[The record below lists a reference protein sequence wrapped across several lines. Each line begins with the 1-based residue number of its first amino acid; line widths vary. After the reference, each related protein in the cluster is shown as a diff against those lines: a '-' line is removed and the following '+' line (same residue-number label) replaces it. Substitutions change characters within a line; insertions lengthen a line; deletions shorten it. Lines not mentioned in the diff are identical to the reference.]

1 VSAHLDGPSRPVWWD
16 GWPAGIIRPA
26 LTHDERVD
34 VAIVGAGYT
43 GLWTAYYL
51 LEADPSLSVMILE
64 AEHVGFGA
72 SGRNGGWVSALYPVG
87 PRTLARDHGESATRD
102 QYAALRESVDE
113 VGRVAQADGIECG
126 FHQGGTL
133 VVARNRAQA
142 ARAQAE
148 ARNGVYWGTGTA
160 WLDAGAAADRLAV
173 PGLLGATFNPHCAR
187 IHPFALAVGLA
198 RAVENRGARIHE
210 RTAVTS
216 LGEGDRSELNLGEH
230 SLDEHHRG
238 EHRLRTV
245 DGFMVRARH
254 VIRATEAW
262 TARLPGLRRAVA
274 PVYSLVVATAPLARS
289 LWDEIG
295 LADAETFSDHRH
307 GIVYGQRSADDRIVF
322 GGRGAPYHF
331 GSSIK
336 PEFDS
341 DARVFRNLRRSLTQ
355 LIPATEGVELT
366 HAWGGPLGIPRDW
379 HPGVAYDPSTGIG
392 HAGGYVGD
400 GVALS
405 NLAGRTLA
413 DLVTTRDTA
422 LTHLPWVQHRSRRWE
437 PEPLR
442 WLGVNAGLAL
452 AILADREEALTGSP
466 ALLGRALSALTAH

>member
-1 VSAHLDGPSRPVWWD
+1 MSHGATGPLWWAD
-16 GWPAGIIRPA
+16 LPAGATRPPLA
-26 LTHDERVD
+26 QGESVD

-51 LEADPSLSVMILE
+51 LQADPSLTVLVLE

-87 PRTLARDHGESATRD
+87 PKTLARDHGESAARD
-102 QYAALRESVDE
+102 QYAALRDSVDE
-113 VGRVAQADGIECG
+113 VGRAAKAEGVDCG
-126 FHQGGTL
+126 FHKGGTL

-142 ARAQAE
+142 ARGRAE
-148 ARNGVYWGTGTA
+148 AEDSDFWGTGTT
-160 WLDAGAAADRLAV
+160 WLEADAAIDRLAV
-173 PGLLGATFNPHCAR
+173 HGLSGATFNPNCAR
-187 IHPFALAVGLA
+187 IDPFRLAVGLA
-198 RAVENRGARIHE
+198 RAVEKRGARIHE
-210 RTAVTS
+210 HTHVTR
-216 LGEGDRSELNLGEH
+216 LGARWVL
-230 SLDEHHRG
+230 
-238 EHRLRTV
+238 TK
-245 DGFMVRARH
+245 DGVVVKARH

-262 TARLPGLRRAVA
+262 TARLPRHRRSVA
-274 PVYSLVVATAPLARS
+274 PVYSLMVATAPLQQS

-295 LADAETFSDHRH
+295 LADAETFSEMRH
-307 GIVYGQRSADDRIVF
+307 VIVYGQRSMDDRLVF

-341 DARVFRNLRRSLTQ
+341 VATVFANLRRSLTN
-355 LIPATEGVELT
+355 LLPATEGVDFT
-366 HAWGGPLGIPRDW
+366 HAWGGPLGISRDW
-379 HPGVAYDPSTGIG
+379 HPSVGYDPSTGMG
-392 HAGGYVGD
+392 HGGGYVGD

-422 LTHLPWVQHRSRRWE
+422 LTRLPWVQHRSRRWE

-442 WLGVNAGLAL
+442 WLGVNAGLWTMK
-452 AILADREEALTGSP
+452 LADRSEARHGRPSKV
-466 ALLGRALSALTAH
+466 ARAMGRLLGQ